1 MSAAARRRA
10 CRVPCLP
17 SVIMRSPQRRSSF
30 ALASVVRT
38 VPCSRSAVTR
48 LRNSARRCAGV
59 RPSFTPATRWR
70 MASGGLLLALQPP
83 AVELVARREVFEL
96 ETERESHLV
105 ENLLDLVQGLA
116 AEVLR
121 LEHLLL
127 GLLHQLPDVLD
138 VGVLET
144 VGGP

>member
-10 CRVPCLP
+10 CSVPCLP
-17 SVIMRSPQRRSSF
+17 RVITRSPQRRSSF
-30 ALASVVRT
+30 ALSSVVRT
-38 VPCSRSAVTR
+38 TSCSSSAVTR

-83 AVELVARREVFEL
+83 AVELVARREIL
-96 ETERESHLV
+96 QLQAEREPHLV
-105 ENLLDLVQGLA
+105 KNLLDLVQGLP

-121 LEHLLL
+121 FEHL
-127 GLLHQLPDVLD
+127 
-138 VGVLET
+138 
-144 VGGP
+144 